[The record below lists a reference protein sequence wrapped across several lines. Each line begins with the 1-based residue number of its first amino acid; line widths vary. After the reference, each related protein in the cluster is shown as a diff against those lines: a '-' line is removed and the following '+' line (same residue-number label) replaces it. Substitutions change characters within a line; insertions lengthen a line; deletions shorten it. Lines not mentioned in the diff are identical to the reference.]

1 MQSKRNFEKIED
13 KKLKYQVEEI
23 SKQIKIEKTIRK
35 ILKTIILAFLGM
47 LLIINLTM
55 LYQTQVKHEEIPRIG
70 GISVFNIVSKSMES
84 TINVNDLIVIQKC
97 AEEKIQKGDIITYK
111 KQDGAIVTHRI
122 IKITQENGH
131 NVYTTKGDNN
141 EIEDDEK
148 IKHEQVHGK
157 YLFKI
162 KGAGKFAQKL
172 QENNGLITVGLMI
185 IIFIILKNG
194 KDKKKET
201 RKRLREKYDI
211 KKKRDEYNL
220 KNKRDM

>member
-1 MQSKRNFEKIED
+1 M
-13 KKLKYQVEEI
+13 KYQVEEI

-35 ILKTIILAFLGM
+35 ILKTTLLAFLGI

-55 LYQTQVKHEEIPRIG
+55 LYQTKVKHEEIPRIG
-70 GISVFNIVSKSMES
+70 GISVFNIVSKSMEK

-97 AEEKIQKGDIITYK
+97 PEEKMQKGDIITYK
-111 KQDGAIVTHRI
+111 KQDGTIVTHRI
-122 IKITQENGH
+122 IGITKENGH

-141 EIEDDEK
+141 EIEDDEI

-172 QENNGLITVGLMI
+172 QENNGLVTVGLII

-194 KDKKKET
+194 KDKKRET

-211 KKKRDEYNL
+211 KKKRDEYN
-220 KNKRDM
+220 KQKGTSN